1 MTAPATPDDARRRR
15 PQRTGGHVLALDW
28 QSIRKRRIA
37 LGIAETVLSE
47 ILGVSPMTV
56 DSFEHG
62 GDQSRLTLD
71 FLSDLADVLGVT
83 VADLFTGWKPQPPDV
98 APDGVRDDDPA
109 IVGRHL
115 AVVGR
120 LHVDAAA
127 QTLGWTVGRVRWA
140 LVNLEARLAA
150 TGQAL
155 AWIADTEV
163 ILAPAPGDDTVTD
176 EVSRRDL
183 RAYGLTEPD
192 ARLLYMCLT
201 SGPLHRYSDLD
212 AVALGR
218 LRSASLITTGILFAP
233 RQTRKGGRS
242 AEGARITDDARFNL
256 CLDDVVGS

>member
-1 MTAPATPDDARRRR
+1 
-15 PQRTGGHVLALDW
+15 VLALDW
-28 QSIRKRRIA
+28 RSIRKRRIA

-56 DSFEHG
+56 DSFAHG

-83 VADLFTGWKPQPPDV
+83 VADLFTGWKPPPPDD

-109 IVGRHL
+109 ILGRHL

-120 LHVDAAA
+120 LHLDAAA
-127 QTLGWTVGRVRWA
+127 QKRGWTVGRVRWA
-140 LVNLEARLAA
+140 LVNLEERLAA
-150 TGQAL
+150 TGQTL

-163 ILAPAPGDDTVTD
+163 VLAPAPGDDTITD

-192 ARLLYMCLT
+192 SVSSTCKPGGVTPGKDNLLRAYVMCLT

-218 LRSASLITTGILFAP
+218 LRAAGLVTTEILFAP

-242 AEGARITDDARFNL
+242 AEGARITGDARFNL
-256 CLDDVVGS
+256 CLDDG